1 MMDEGL
7 FSLSRTVSSAA
18 EVGVRDGTVD
28 LVLGGSEIEVT
39 DENKE
44 EYVEALLD
52 HKMGVSISLAA
63 EGFRAGVQ
71 DVLGP
76 FVLKLFSA
84 DECQMLLGGEQGVS
98 DEALEDWKANTAY
111 GGSFHSS
118 HDIVTWFWE
127 VLSEGS
133 PDFRAQVLW
142 FQTGSRRVPT
152 GGFGSEERN
161 RIRPLGDRTEGLP
174 HAHTC
179 NRQIDLPLY
188 SSKSQLEQMLIWAAD
203 STANSYGMA

>member
-18 EVGVRDGTVD
+18 EVGVRDRTVD

-39 DENKE
+39 NGNKE

-63 EGFRAGVQ
+63 EGFRAGIQ

-98 DEALEDWKANTAY
+98 DEALEDWKANTSY

-127 VLSEGS
+127 D
-133 PDFRAQVLW
+133 P
-142 FQTGSRRVPT
+142 
-152 GGFGSEERN
+152 
-161 RIRPLGDRTEGLP
+161 
-174 HAHTC
+174 
-179 NRQIDLPLY
+179 
-188 SSKSQLEQMLIWAAD
+188 
-203 STANSYGMA
+203 